1 MMTPTSPGSV
11 WHVTS
16 NRWNSAIT
24 EYALSSARSLKNRGW
39 ATCFSPLLNSPAE
52 ERSLAHGL
60 DTRSF
65 PSFGVQGLVR
75 FRRLFK
81 EINPDVIITYG
92 GPETSLLRILG
103 RGDVK
108 KFRFR
113 GQERE
118 EARALF
124 KLRYKVATSHLDG
137 IISPSVSCANLYKIL
152 SDISVQSVTLGCDT
166 ERIHRVPHAGGRG
179 ELMEMVLLGRF
190 DPVKGHEKF
199 LSITRKLIEDWPAE
213 RPKPLLHIVGKP
225 ANISRAEV
233 EAMGERAGLKA
244 GVDFKITT
252 EWIENIAE
260 LMSRA
265 TLGVIPSLGSEVI
278 CRVGEEFLLCG
289 TPILVSGVGSSE
301 EILFEGAGA
310 SFSALSD
317 GEIVSLTRELLILSY
332 DENEAMKKAR
342 ASHARGLFS
351 LDAMGEN
358 LEKIIL

>member
-1 MMTPTSPGSV
+1 VMRPTSPGSV
-11 WHVTS
+11 WHLIS

-24 EYALSSARSLKNRGW
+24 EYALSAARSLKERGW
-39 ATCFSPLLNSPAE
+39 ETCFSPLLNSPAE

-60 DTRSF
+60 DTHPFS
-65 PSFGVQGLVR
+65 SFGVQGLIR
-75 FRRLFK
+75 FSRLLK
-81 EINPDVIITYG
+81 EISPDVIITYG

-103 RGDVK
+103 KGNVK

-118 EARALF
+118 KRALF
-124 KLRYKVATSHLDG
+124 KLRYKVNSSHLDG
-137 IISPSVSCANLYKIL
+137 IISPSVKRANFFKTL
-152 SDISVQSVTLGCDT
+152 SDISVQCVTLGCDT
-166 ERIHRVPHAGGRG
+166 GKIHRVPDTSPRA
-179 ELMEMVLLGRF
+179 EFMKMVLLGRF

-199 LSITRKLIEDWPAE
+199 FSITRKLIECWPKDK
-213 RPKPLLHIVGKP
+213 PKPLLHIVGKP
-225 ANISRAEV
+225 ANISRAEI
-233 EAMGERAGLKA
+233 EAMGGRAGLKA
-244 GVDFKITT
+244 GVDFLITT

-310 SFSALSD
+310 SYAGLSD
-317 GEIVSLTRELLILSY
+317 GEVVSLTRELLIVSY
-332 DENEAMKKAR
+332 GENEAAKKAR
-342 ASHARGLFS
+342 AAQARDLFS
-351 LDAMGEN
+351 LEAMGEN
-358 LEKIIL
+358 LEKIII

>member
-1 MMTPTSPGSV
+1 MTPTLPGSV
-11 WHVTS
+11 WHVIS

-24 EYALSSARSLKNRGW
+24 EYALSSARSLKERGW
-39 ATCFSPLLNSPAE
+39 ETCFSPLLNSPAE

-60 DTRSF
+60 DTRPFS
-65 PSFGVQGLVR
+65 SFGVQGLMR

-103 RGDVK
+103 KGNVK

-113 GQERE
+113 GRERE
-118 EARALF
+118 ETRPLF
-124 KLRYKVATSHLDG
+124 KLRYKVNSSHLDG
-137 IISPSVSCANLYKIL
+137 IISPSVKRANFFKTL
-152 SDISVQSVTLGCDT
+152 SNISVWCVTLGCDT
-166 ERIHRVPHAGGRG
+166 GKVHRVPPAGIRA
-179 ELMEMVLLGRF
+179 EFMEMVLLGRF

-199 LSITRKLIEDWPAE
+199 FSITRKLIEGWPE
-213 RPKPLLHIVGKP
+213 NRPKPLLHIVGKP
-225 ANISRAEV
+225 ANISREEI

-244 GVDFKITT
+244 GTDFIITT
-252 EWIENIAE
+252 EWMENIAE

-301 EILFEGAGA
+301 EILFEGAGLSYA
-310 SFSALSD
+310 GVSAV
-317 GEIVSLTRELLILSY
+317 EVVSLTRELLILSY
-332 DENEAMKKAR
+332 DENEAAKKAR
-342 ASHARGLFS
+342 AAQARDLFS

>member
-1 MMTPTSPGSV
+1 MMMPTSPGSV
-11 WHVTS
+11 WHLIS

-24 EYALSSARSLKNRGW
+24 EYALSSARSLKERGW
-39 ATCFSPLLNSPAE
+39 ETCFSPLLNSPAE

-60 DTRSF
+60 DTRPFSSF
-65 PSFGVQGLVR
+65 SVQGLMR

-103 RGDVK
+103 NRGNVK

-118 EARALF
+118 ESALF
-124 KLRYKVATSHLDG
+124 KLRYKVNSSHLDG
-137 IISPSVSCANLYKIL
+137 IISPSVSRANFFKTL
-152 SDISVQSVTLGCDT
+152 SDISVQCVTLGCDT
-166 ERIHRVPHAGGRG
+166 GKVHRVPPTGTRA
-179 ELMEMVLLGRF
+179 EFMEMVLLGRF

-199 LSITRKLIEDWPAE
+199 FSITRKLFEGWPED

-225 ANISRAEV
+225 ANISRVEI

-244 GVDFKITT
+244 GVDFAITT

-265 TLGVIPSLGSEVI
+265 TIGVIPSLGSEVI

-301 EILFEGAGA
+301 EILFKGAGA
-310 SFSALSD
+310 SYAGLSA
-317 GEIVSLTRELLILSY
+317 GEVVSLTIELLTLSY
-332 DENEAMKKAR
+332 DEKEATKKAR
-342 ASHARGLFS
+342 AAQARDLFS